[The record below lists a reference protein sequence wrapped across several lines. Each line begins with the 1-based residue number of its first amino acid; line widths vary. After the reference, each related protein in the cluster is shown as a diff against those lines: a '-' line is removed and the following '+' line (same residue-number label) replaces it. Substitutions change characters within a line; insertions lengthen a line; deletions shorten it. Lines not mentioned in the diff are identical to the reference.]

1 MLSARRARLAA
12 LAAGIACT
20 LLLAAGGP
28 AAAQE
33 TTTTQ
38 ETPTTEPPTTAPTTE
53 RPTTTAERPTTTEE
67 RPTTTETPATTATT
81 EAADDDE
88 GSDVDWGL
96 IALIGGIA
104 LVVIALIALIASAAS
119 RRSKA
124 QGALNHRI
132 AHLIGGAEWVHDQ
145 ASLDLAGGTYTPDR
159 LRAAWDDTRH
169 RINDLEVEANT
180 IAADAHDERLRN
192 ELGILAHSLGLL
204 GGALD
209 TSVGLRLQQGTQD
222 PGTAMASTE
231 AADVVN
237 QRRHELRAAIAPLAA
252 RV

>member
-1 MLSARRARLAA
+1 MLSDRRARLVV
-12 LAAGIACT
+12 LTAGVACVV
-20 LLLAAGGP
+20 LLAVGGP

-38 ETPTTEPPTTAPTTE
+38 ETPTTEAPPTTAPTTAAPTTE
-53 RPTTTAERPTTTEE
+53 RPTTTAERPTTTE
-67 RPTTTETPATTATT
+67 TPATTTT
-81 EAADDDE
+81 AEAEDDE
-88 GSDVDWGL
+88 GSDVNWGL

-104 LVVIALIALIASAAS
+104 LVVVALIALIASAAS
-119 RRSKA
+119 RRSRA
-124 QGALNHRI
+124 QGALNRRI

-180 IAADAHDERLRN
+180 VAADAHDERLRN

-209 TSVGLRLQQGTQD
+209 TSVGLRLQQGTRD
-222 PGTAMASTE
+222 PGTAMATSE

>member
-1 MLSARRARLAA
+1 MLSDRRARVVA
-12 LAAGIACT
+12 LTAGVACVV
-20 LLLAAGGP
+20 LLAVGGP
-28 AAAQE
+28 VEAQE
-33 TTTTQ
+33 TTTTE
-38 ETPTTEPPTTAPTTE
+38 ETPTTEAPPTTAPTTAPPTTE
-53 RPTTTAERPTTTEE
+53 RPTTTAERPTTTE
-67 RPTTTETPATTATT
+67 TPATTTT
-81 EAADDDE
+81 EPEDDDE

-96 IALIGGIA
+96 IALIGAIA
-104 LVVIALIALIASAAS
+104 LVAIALIALIASAVS
-119 RRSKA
+119 RRSRA
-124 QGALNHRI
+124 QGALNRRI

-180 IAADAHDERLRN
+180 VAADAHDERLRN
-192 ELGILAHSLGLL
+192 ELGNLAHSLGLL

-209 TSVGLRLQQGTQD
+209 TSVGLRLQGGSQD
-222 PGTAMASTE
+222 PGAAMATSE
-231 AADVVN
+231 AVDVVN

>member
-1 MLSARRARLAA
+1 MRSARRARLAA
-12 LAAGIACT
+12 LAAGVACA
-20 LLLAAGGP
+20 LLLALDGP

-33 TTTTQ
+33 TTTTE
-38 ETPTTEPPTTAPTTE
+38 ETPTTEAPPTTAPPTTA
-53 RPTTTAERPTTTEE
+53 RPTTTAERPTTTE
-67 RPTTTETPATTATT
+67 TPATTTTT
-81 EAADDDE
+81 EAEADDE

-104 LVVIALIALIASAAS
+104 LAVIALIALIASAVS
-119 RRSKA
+119 RRNKA
-124 QGALNHRI
+124 QGTLNRRI

-159 LRAAWDDTRH
+159 LRAAWEDTRR
-169 RINDLEVEANT
+169 RINDLAVEANT

-192 ELGILAHSLGLL
+192 ELGYLGHSLGLL

-209 TSVGLRLQQGTQD
+209 TSVGLRLQEGGQD
-222 PGTAMASTE
+222 PGRAMASSE
-231 AADVVN
+231 AVDVVN

>member
-1 MLSARRARLAA
+1 MLSDRRARLVV
-12 LAAGIACT
+12 LTAGVACVV
-20 LLLAAGGP
+20 LLAVGGP

-38 ETPTTEPPTTAPTTE
+38 ETPTTEAPPTTAPTTAPTTE
-53 RPTTTAERPTTTEE
+53 RPTTTAERPTTT
-67 RPTTTETPATTATT
+67 TTA
-81 EAADDDE
+81 EAEDDE
-88 GSDVDWGL
+88 GSDVNWGL

-104 LVVIALIALIASAAS
+104 LVVVALIALIASAAS
-119 RRSKA
+119 RRSRA
-124 QGALNHRI
+124 QGALNRRI

-180 IAADAHDERLRN
+180 VAADAHDERLRN

-222 PGTAMASTE
+222 PGTAMATSE

>member
-12 LAAGIACT
+12 VAAGVVCV
-20 LLLAAGGP
+20 LLLAGGGP
-28 AAAQE
+28 TAAQE

-38 ETPTTEPPTTAPTTE
+38 ETPTTEPPPTTAAPTTE
-53 RPTTTAERPTTTEE
+53 RPTTTAERPTTTE
-67 RPTTTETPATTATT
+67 TPATTATPT
-81 EAADDDE
+81 EAEDG

-96 IALIGGIA
+96 IVVIGAIA
-104 LVVIALIALIASAAS
+104 LVAIALIALIASAAS
-119 RRSKA
+119 RRSRA
-124 QGALNHRI
+124 QGTLNRRI
-132 AHLIGGAEWVHDQ
+132 AHVIGGAEWVHDQ

-169 RINDLEVEANT
+169 RINDLQVEANT
-180 IAADAHDERLRN
+180 IAADAHDERLRY
-192 ELGILAHSLGLL
+192 ELGNLAHSLGLL

-209 TSVGLRLQQGTQD
+209 TSVGLRLQEATRD
-222 PGTAMASTE
+222 PGTAMASSE
-231 AADVVN
+231 AVDVVN